1 MRKEVTRVCNLS
13 SSRWRRR
20 PRRRG
25 INVVNQDFIFEGEGK
40 KKEERYFT
48 EKEKG
53 IAQHYRHQKRGGN
66 KKYIY
71 FFKREIA

>member
-25 INVVNQDFIFEGEGK
+25 INVVNQDFIFEGEGEEK
-40 KKEERYFT
+40 KVWYVSELQST
-48 EKEKG
+48 D
-53 IAQHYRHQKRGGN
+53 
-66 KKYIY
+66 YIPPETDV
-71 FFKREIA
+71 RPECLN